1 MVALPMETE
10 GNLSLIN
17 ILMSCF
23 GSGLVTSSLEQDHCF
38 VVHGTQ
44 YVAGGWVND
53 DFVVSCRTDMNSKW
67 GESGSKQQLPKPR
80 SFIGFTGTV
89 MHFREY
95 AIPGSQRKVLCIVVN
110 LQTIKFLKER
120 VDVHPAPAAQDNTD
134 IHVKLLS
141 TMQKR
146 KEERTAASLSSGSPK
161 VIGKQVAGDSEE
173 EVVKAVVK

>member
-120 VDVHPAPAAQDNTD
+120 VDVHPAPAA
-134 IHVKLLS
+134 
-141 TMQKR
+141 
-146 KEERTAASLSSGSPK
+146 
-161 VIGKQVAGDSEE
+161 
-173 EVVKAVVK
+173 